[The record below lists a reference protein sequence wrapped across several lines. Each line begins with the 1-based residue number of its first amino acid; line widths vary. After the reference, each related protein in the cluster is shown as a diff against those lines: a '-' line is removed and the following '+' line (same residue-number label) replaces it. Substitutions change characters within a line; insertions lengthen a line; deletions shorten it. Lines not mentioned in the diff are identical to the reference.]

1 MCTQNAHLS
10 TSGCINLQCTALN
23 QSNAWFFFFL
33 RKWMHI
39 HYIQDNVRSFNV
51 VDLPTLLLPS
61 SLSLQ
66 TNYTQKTLLSDEPFR
81 KNLEDINIHD
91 VFIQLNTDWCTQKRL
106 YSVNQNKV
114 FFCVCKKLVRVTI
127 LGIQSKIIGA
137 FLQCS

>member
-39 HYIQDNVRSFNV
+39 HYIQDNVISFNV
-51 VDLPTLLLPS
+51 VDLPTLLLHHHYRCKQTTPKRHSWATNPS
-61 SLSLQ
+61 V
-66 TNYTQKTLLSDEPFR
+66 KFR
-81 KNLEDINIHD
+81 KYQHMWCIHSIEHWL
-91 VFIQLNTDWCTQKRL
+91 VYKKTTLFRC
-106 YSVNQNKV
+106 NQNKV
-114 FFCVCKKLVRVTI
+114 FFCVCKKLVPVTI
-127 LGIQSKIIGA
+127 LGIQSKLIGA